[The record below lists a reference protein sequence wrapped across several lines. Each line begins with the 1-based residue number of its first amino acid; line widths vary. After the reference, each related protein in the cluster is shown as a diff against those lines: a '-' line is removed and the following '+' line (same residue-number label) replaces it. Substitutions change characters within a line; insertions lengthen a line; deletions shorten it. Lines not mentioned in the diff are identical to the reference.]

1 MSKFFKIVVNRS
13 AIFIASMLVL
23 AGAASAQEQT
33 VTGTLSVAELSAG
46 QSTVLTVTY
55 NATDDALV
63 TGLGLRLHYD
73 SSVLSVGEVGD
84 LLREG
89 RQGSQFKD
97 DTTDADGDASTDKY
111 LLATWADTNGEWPY
125 DEAQPVTLFTL
136 PMTAISGFNGSTLK
150 FTASSVASGYTF
162 AAADVAISK
171 IPGTVSTLSDL
182 TASYPAFVTAA
193 SAINIPEDKIG
204 NGPDGKIGNAS

>member
-63 TGLGLRLHYD
+63 TGLAVSYTHL
-73 SSVLSVGEVGD
+73 
-84 LLREG
+84 
-89 RQGSQFKD
+89 
-97 DTTDADGDASTDKY
+97 
-111 LLATWADTNGEWPY
+111 
-125 DEAQPVTLFTL
+125 TL
-136 PMTAISGFNGSTLK
+136 PTIY
-150 FTASSVASGYTF
+150 SV
-162 AAADVAISK
+162 
-171 IPGTVSTLSDL
+171 
-182 TASYPAFVTAA
+182 
-193 SAINIPEDKIG
+193 
-204 NGPDGKIGNAS
+204 